1 MIQVDPKDNYV
12 VGFILPSI
20 YIFYICT
27 PRKCA
32 MLKMQRRLPSV
43 TVSPRVVTV

>member
-1 MIQVDPKDNYV
+1 MIQVDY
-12 VGFILPSI
+12 IYI

-32 MLKMQRRLPSV
+32 MLKMLMV
-43 TVSPRVVTV
+43 TYV